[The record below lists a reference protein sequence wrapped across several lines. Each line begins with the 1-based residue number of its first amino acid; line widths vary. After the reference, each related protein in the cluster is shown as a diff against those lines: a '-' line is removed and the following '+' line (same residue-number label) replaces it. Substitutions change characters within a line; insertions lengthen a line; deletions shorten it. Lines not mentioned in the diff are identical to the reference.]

1 MLRPSLQ
8 IRLGQ
13 RLSMTPQLQQ
23 AIKLLQLPLLDLQQ
37 LITDTLD
44 QNVMLEREDDDQD
57 DALLTLD
64 SLDRRADADEE
75 IDGEVKDARD
85 ETTSLSINEETT
97 PELTGADQW
106 EQPSHSNEHSD
117 FDRMAELA
125 DHAEENLTFHLMWQL
140 EMSRLTPRQFAIGE
154 AIIDAI
160 NDEGYLTQSL
170 EEIVA
175 AVGRDTT
182 LVDADAV
189 LQVIQAFDPLG
200 VAARDLAECLTLQL
214 QALDANTPG
223 LSSALAMVATHLD
236 WLADKA
242 YASLKRTLNLDD
254 QQLTEA
260 IQLIT
265 HLNPKPGLV
274 VQSGTTDYVIPDVVV
289 RKFEGQW
296 RVELNQGGLPKIRL
310 NQTYAHLLADGV
322 EHASLKTQLQEARWL
337 LRSLEIRNE
346 TLLKV
351 ARGIVERQTP
361 YFNEGEESM
370 RPLVLRDIADAIHM
384 HESTVSRVTTG
395 KYMLTPRGVIEF
407 KHFFSSHV
415 ASADGQDVSSTAI
428 RAKIKKLING
438 ESPAAPLSDSQL
450 TTLLAQA
457 GVQVARRTVAK
468 YRESLNIP
476 TSSERKRVH
485 TS

>member
-37 LITDTLD
+37 LITETLD
-44 QNVMLEREDDDQD
+44 QNVMLEREEEDQD
-57 DALLTLD
+57 DALLAMD
-64 SLDRRADADEE
+64 SFDRHSDADEE

-85 ETTSLSINEETT
+85 ESTALSVTEETT
-97 PELTGADQW
+97 RELVGEDNWDLPASQ
-106 EQPSHSNEHSD
+106 SD
-117 FDRMAELA
+117 NNDYDRMADLA
-125 DHAEENLTFHLMWQL
+125 DHSEESLNHHLMWQL
-140 EMSRLTPRQFAIGE
+140 EMARLNPHQKAIGE

-160 NDEGYLTQSL
+160 NEEGYLTQSL
-170 EEIVA
+170 EEIVE
-175 AVGRDTT
+175 AVGRGTT
-182 LVDADAV
+182 ATDVDAM
-189 LQVIQAFDPLG
+189 LQLIQGFDPLG
-200 VAARDLAECLTLQL
+200 IGARDLAECLSLQL
-214 QALDANTPG
+214 IALDPSTPQ
-223 LSSALAMVATHLD
+223 LAVALKIVAEHLE
-236 WLADKA
+236 LVADKA
-242 YASLKRTLNLDD
+242 HASLKRLLNLDD
-254 QQLTEA
+254 QALA
-260 IQLIT
+260 NALSLIT

-274 VQSGTTDYVIPDVVV
+274 VQSGTTDYVVPDVVV
-289 RKFEGQW
+289 KKVEGRW
-296 RVELNQGGLPKIRL
+296 RVDLNQGGLPKVRL
-310 NQTYAHLLADGV
+310 NQTYAHLLSDGV

-351 ARGIVERQTP
+351 ARGIVERQTE

-370 RPLVLRDIADAIHM
+370 RPLVLRDIADAIDM

-395 KYMLTPRGVIEF
+395 KYMLTPRGIIEF

-428 RAKIKKLING
+428 RAKIKKLISG
-438 ESPAAPLSDSQL
+438 ENPSQPLSDSQL
-450 TTLLAQA
+450 TTLLTDA

-476 TSSERKRVH
+476 TSSERKRKA
-485 TS
+485 